1 MIVLSHSSSCGL
13 LIFVAYLEKGKVLLG
28 LNFLKCVCIHVGLCD
43 PPWENGQKCTEIFSK
58 LNLKRKL
65 ICKKLHK
72 FG

>member
-43 PPWENGQKCTEIFSK
+43 WDFLQAKFE
-58 LNLKRKL
+58 
-65 ICKKLHK
+65 KKIDL
-72 FG
+72 